1 MSPEV
6 GVNRLERN
14 VVDFSPF
21 SAFLVPKNP
30 AGDISWKSRINNT
43 SYNENQPKGTLMRK
57 RMLQI
62 KVVDAIPENEY
73 KIVMNPNR
81 ESNTTIVVNAIER
94 GFMRIGIAVV
104 AYVAVDTLR
113 QVLIAKAIK
122 SWVKA

>member
-1 MSPEV
+1 
-6 GVNRLERN
+6 
-14 VVDFSPF
+14 
-21 SAFLVPKNP
+21 
-30 AGDISWKSRINNT
+30 
-43 SYNENQPKGTLMRK
+43 MRK

-122 SWVKA
+122 S